1 MKPEDKQALN
11 AAVLRVSAEDPTW
24 VGYWIE
30 LFMKS
35 EGIHADEITRQLG
48 LSADAFALLCLCKT
62 PPSDNFEEDL
72 RFICKRTGAK
82 DEVLARIIRQGQA
95 LSKWSAQTQADT
107 TTGWLLAASD
117 ADDDIAEDGGNAE
130 ADGDER

>member
-11 AAVLRVSAEDPTW
+11 AAVLRVSAGDPTW
-24 VGYWIE
+24 IGYWIE
-30 LFMKS
+30 LFLQR
-35 EGIHADEITRQLG
+35 EGIHADEISSQLG
-48 LSADAFALLCLCKT
+48 LSADALALLCLCKT
-62 PPSDNFEEDL
+62 PRTDNFEEDL

-82 DEVLARIIRQGQA
+82 DEVLARIVRQGQA
-95 LSKWSAQTQADT
+95 LSKWSAQTQTD

-117 ADDDIAEDGGNAE
+117 ADDDVAEDSGNAE